1 MSVNG
6 CPESDCPQSF
16 EDGFCA
22 ICGKADSSV
31 SAMSLSPATS
41 SATGSSSVTRQGSTT
56 QVGGYSRDIVAS
68 STRAWATSR
77 QAKAKKT
84 NSETGATSGTQGTGG
99 TSGTGS
105 SRKGSK
111 GSSSRRRALGGGLVI
126 IPPMPTDE
134 PMKRVMVNARIP
146 DKKAHCPNCD
156 AQVNPDKKYCSNC
169 GSNYNFKPTLKAG
182 DIVANQYEI
191 KGAMAFGGM
200 GWIYLGWDKRL
211 DRWVVLKGLLNSK
224 DKSAAQAAN
233 AERQI
238 LSSLKHGRIV
248 GIYNFVQHG
257 EDSYIV
263 MEYVG
268 GRTLNEV
275 RKERGPLPVEE
286 AISYI
291 LGLMPAFDYLHNL
304 NLIYCDMKPDNV
316 MLENDDVKL
325 IDLGAVRA
333 VDSNDGDIFFTN
345 GYMAPEA
352 KEEPSVSSDLFTL
365 GRTLASLIIDFDN
378 TKKYQYTI
386 PNPYE
391 VTRELTSV
399 DFKNLGIAELSD
411 DISFSATLS
420 DGSPL
425 PDWLSFSTSVGSTR
439 RVYFKGEAP
448 FGIISQPTIV
458 KAFRGAD
465 LIGQYPLEV
474 ELPLAKHE
482 SLYRFLLK
490 STASTPEERFVDVEE
505 MSSQLLGV
513 LRDVVALTKPVPSIE
528 SIHFGN
534 ERDSGIPATWDNCYL
549 RLPSLKLDKDD
560 VCADAVTDMLSQ
572 TDPVNREALA
582 VLLGTSHK
590 VSLEA
595 NFRLVDELIQS
606 LNKQGNDNIMVE
618 KTIMKHLKFASEI
631 DAYDWRIEW
640 YAGKFYLA
648 NNQLDEAIVAFD
660 RVYFEL
666 PGEPMP
672 RIALALA
679 LEAKERYNEA
689 AFLYEKALIVAPDI
703 TMGVFGLARCYRYMG
718 DKQNAFKA
726 YDRIPNSSARKTH
739 AVMASIATLADL
751 KALFLEKVLKPEL
764 VHQAS
769 EDLYKASQIL
779 EKTGAD
785 TLERHEAEAELAL
798 RAAKLSEM
806 SKKTLQ
812 VGNLFTNIKNDAK
825 SLRRH
830 AETCLRRCA
839 RLAQDKTQ
847 RHMYVDW
854 ANLVRP
860 RTLI

>member
-6 CPESDCPQSF
+6 CPESDCPQGF

-22 ICGKADSSV
+22 ICGKAEASV
-31 SAMSLSPATS
+31 ALSLSPATS
-41 SATGSSSVTRQGSTT
+41 SGSSSVTRQGSTT
-56 QVGGYSRDIVAS
+56 QVGGYARDIVS
-68 STRAWATSR
+68 SATRIWATSR
-77 QAKAKKT
+77 QAKASKSTGT
-84 NSETGATSGTQGTGG
+84 NGTSGTQGTGG

-105 SRKGSK
+105 SRRGSK
-111 GSSSRRRALGGGLVI
+111 GSSSRRRALGGGLVM

-134 PMKRVMVNARIP
+134 PMKRIMINARIP
-146 DKKAHCPNCD
+146 DKKAHCPSCD

-169 GSNYNFKPTLKAG
+169 GANYNFKPTLKAG

-224 DKSAAQAAN
+224 DESAAQAAN

-248 GIYNFVQHG
+248 GIYNFVKQG

-268 GRTLNEV
+268 GRTLNDV

-291 LGLMPAFDYLHNL
+291 LGLMPAFDYLHTL

-333 VDSNDGDIFFTN
+333 VDSQDGDIFFTN

-352 KEEPSVSSDLFTL
+352 KQDPSVSSDLFTL

-391 VTRELTSV
+391 VTRELTFG
-399 DFKNLGIAELSD
+399 DFKNLGLDALTD
-411 DISFSATLS
+411 DISFSATLP

-425 PDWLSFSTSVGSTR
+425 PSWLSFSTVVGSTR

-448 FGIISQPTIV
+448 FGTISQPTIV
-458 KAFRGAD
+458 KAFRGAE
-465 LIGQYPLEV
+465 LIAQYPLEV

-490 STASTPEERFVDVEE
+490 STASTPEERFTDIEE

-513 LRDVVALTKPVPSIE
+513 LRDVVAVTKPVPSIE
-528 SIHFGN
+528 SIYFGS
-534 ERDSGIPATWDNCYL
+534 ERDSGIPAIWDKSYL

-560 VCADAVTDMLSQ
+560 PCVDAVTDMLSQ
-572 TDPVNREALA
+572 TDPVEREALA
-582 VLLGTSHK
+582 VLLGTSHHI
-590 VSLEA
+590 SLEA

-606 LNKQGNDNIMVE
+606 TDKLGSKSSPEN
-618 KTIMKHLKFASEI
+618 TIMKHLEYASEL

-648 NNQLDEAIVAFD
+648 NNQFDEAIMSFD

-689 AFLYEKALIVAPDI
+689 AFLYEKALIVAPEI
-703 TMGVFGLARCYRYMG
+703 SLGVFGLARCYRYMG
-718 DKQNAFKA
+718 DKQSAFKA
-726 YDRIPNSSARKTH
+726 YERIPTSSSRKNH

-751 KALFLEKVLKPEL
+751 KAIFLEKTLTPE
-764 VHQAS
+764 VIYQAS
-769 EDLYKASQIL
+769 EDLYKAAQIL

-798 RAAKLSEM
+798 RAAKLSEI

-812 VGNLFTNIKNDAK
+812 VENLFTNIKNDAK
-825 SLRRH
+825 SLRHH

-839 RLAQDKTQ
+839 RLAQDTTQ